1 MKTRFHIFVLLIAL
15 TFESC
20 IFSDC
25 EKLDLVNEDIEWFEP
40 YEINQKLFFKNQFND
55 IDSMIV
61 YDKSLKYTQC
71 NKFELSEY
79 QYQKA
84 YLRINDL
91 NESNLARNNKI
102 QITFTQKEKKDL
114 SLKNFVV
121 YGYYFNIHDL
131 NTELNDTIIDL
142 KHFNKDKV
150 KCYVFESKNSPAYG
164 HSTSK
169 LNKFFW
175 NKEKGLVKYIVNDT
189 LEYEIFE
196 K

>member
-1 MKTRFHIFVLLIAL
+1 MKTRFCIFILLIAL

-20 IFSDC
+20 IFSGC
-25 EKLDLVNEDIEWFEP
+25 EKLDLAKEDIEWFET
-40 YEINQKLFFKNQFND
+40 YQINQKLFFKNQFNQ
-55 IDSMIV
+55 IDSLIV

-79 QYQKA
+79 QYQKI
-84 YLRINDL
+84 YIRINDL
-91 NESNLARNNKI
+91 NENNLAKNNKI
-102 QITFTQKEKKDL
+102 QVTFTQKEKKDL
-114 SLKNFVV
+114 SLKNFIVN
-121 YGYYFNIHDL
+121 GFYFNIQDL
-131 NTELNDTIIDL
+131 NTELNDTIIKL

-164 HSTSK
+164 HSNSK
-169 LNKFFW
+169 LNKFYW
-175 NKEKGLVKYIVNDT
+175 NKEKGLVKYIINDT